1 MDQRLEINRRNWDE
15 RVPVHAASTFYN
27 VESFKAG
34 RITINRIER
43 EEVGPVA
50 GKSLLHLQCHFGM
63 DTMSWARLGAR
74 ATGVDFSGAAID
86 LARELN
92 EELGLNARFIRS
104 DVYDLPQVLEERFD
118 VVTTS
123 LGVLVWL
130 PDLVAWARVV
140 ATFVK
145 PGGIF
150 YLLDQHPLSHVFD
163 EESRGGEARELRIRN
178 SYFRDPAGELFAG
191 DAPSYVGTEIIRS
204 AKYEWQ
210 HSVADILNALATA
223 GLRLEFFHEFPF
235 SFFQQYPGMVR
246 DADGWWRLPQ
256 HKDSIPLIFSLRAT
270 R

>member
-104 DVYDLPQVLEERFD
+104 DVYDLPQVLEQRFD

-163 EESRGGEARELRIRN
+163 PQGDGDAHELRVRN

-246 DADGWWRLPQ
+246 DADGWWRLRTHAAQ
-256 HKDSIPLIFSLRAT
+256 RPLQT
-270 R
+270 RSR